1 MFLETLCNIP
11 AKPQE
16 WVWKGVI
23 PAGQLTL
30 VMGEPGVGKSMFA
43 MDAIARVTRGQR
55 GLSDTE
61 TGEPGE
67 VILFSGEDDF
77 ASVVRL
83 RLDSASADHRF
94 VNVVER
100 DTNPMFET
108 PAQKKGT
115 GTDDGASLL
124 FLEIDSLESY
134 LAGFRETGAP
144 CRLIVIDPVNCFLD
158 ATESRTDHQSREMMA
173 SLADLA
179 VRSGTAV
186 LLVANP
192 STFEK
197 GKRGRLSATT
207 PVLAE
212 AVRSVWTIVCDPDE
226 PRRRMLL
233 PVKTNLCE
241 TPPGLA
247 FSIQDRRICWEEE
260 SVAQTAGQFLA
271 EATQHQRLQ
280 RVAADGELSRAT
292 EWLQRRLCG
301 GKVYSN
307 DLKADA
313 AENDFSEK
321 SLRRALTLLGC
332 RKGKE
337 KKAAGQWYWRLPT
350 SLALELANTR
360 LPDANKILEPVDER
374 DQFSKLTQNWPTSTS
389 QKPHQTGNLANACE
403 VGQLFCESMAGGG
416 IEPPTPGFSENLF
429 APKKVAYLIAQ
440 ATFSLCRFQFASDC
454 EQSPASASDSGIYE
468 FPPNL

>member
-1 MFLETLCNIP
+1 MLLETLCNIP

-16 WVWKGVI
+16 WVWQGVI
-23 PAGQLTL
+23 PEGQLTL

-43 MDAIARVTRGQR
+43 MDAIARSTRGQR
-55 GLSDTE
+55 GLSDAE
-61 TGEPGE
+61 QGEPGE

-77 ASVVRL
+77 ASVVRP
-83 RLDSASADHRF
+83 RLDSAGADHRF
-94 VNVVER
+94 VNVVET

-108 PAQKKGT
+108 PESER
-115 GTDDGASLL
+115 SLHHEDW
-124 FLEIDSLESY
+124 EIGSLESY
-134 LAGFRETGAP
+134 LTWFRDSGAP
-144 CRLIVIDPVNCFLD
+144 CRLVVIDPVNCFLD
-158 ATESRTDHQSREMMA
+158 ATGSRSHARAMMA
-173 SLADLA
+173 KLADLA

-212 AVRSVWTIVCDPDE
+212 AARSVWTIVCDPDE

-247 FSIQDRRICWEEE
+247 FTIQDRRICWEEE

-271 EATQHQRLQ
+271 EAAQYQRLQ
-280 RVAADGELSRAT
+280 HVAGESELSRAT
-292 EWLQRRLCG
+292 EWLKRRLCD

-321 SLRRALTLLGC
+321 TLRRALILLGC

-337 KKAAGQWYWRLPT
+337 KKADGQWYWRLPT
-350 SLALELANTR
+350 SLTSQVANTR
-360 LPDANKILEPVDER
+360 LPEANTIPETVAAL
-374 DQFSKLTQNWPTSTS
+374 DQPSKLSESWPTSPTS
-389 QKPHQTGNLANACE
+389 TPQKPLQTGNLANPCE
-403 VGQLFCESMAGGG
+403 VDQEGTRSLACQLFARG
-416 IEPPTPGFSENLF
+416 N
-429 APKKVAYLIAQ
+429 
-440 ATFSLCRFQFASDC
+440 ASH
-454 EQSPASASDSGIYE
+454 
-468 FPPNL
+468 

>member
-1 MFLETLCNIP
+1 MLLETLCNIP

-23 PAGQLTL
+23 PEGQLTL
-30 VMGEPGVGKSMFA
+30 LMGEPGVGKSMFA
-43 MDAIARVTRGQR
+43 MDAIARSTRGQR
-55 GLSDTE
+55 GLCDAE
-61 TGEPGE
+61 QGEPGE
-67 VILFSGEDDF
+67 VVLFSGEDDF

-83 RLDSASADHRF
+83 RLDSAGADHRF
-94 VNVVER
+94 VNVVET
-100 DTNPMFET
+100 DTNLMFET
-108 PAQKKGT
+108 LESER
-115 GTDDGASLL
+115 SLHQEDW
-124 FLEIDSLESY
+124 EIGSLESY
-134 LAGFRETGAP
+134 LTGFRDSGVS
-144 CRLIVIDPVNCFLD
+144 CRLVVIDPVNCFLD
-158 ATESRTDHQSREMMA
+158 ATGGRSEFQARKMMA
-173 SLADLA
+173 KLADLA
-179 VRSGTAV
+179 MRSGTAV

-212 AVRSVWTIVCDPDE
+212 LARSVWTIVCDPDE

-247 FSIQDRRICWEEE
+247 FTIQDRRICWEEE

-271 EATQHQRLQ
+271 DATQHERLQ
-280 RVAADGELSRAT
+280 HVAAESELSRAS
-292 EWLQRRLCG
+292 EWLKRRLCD

-321 SLRRALTLLGC
+321 TLWRALTLLGC

-337 KKAAGQWYWRLPT
+337 KKADGQWYWRLPT
-350 SLALELANTR
+350 SLTSLTSQAANTR
-360 LPDANKILEPVDER
+360 LPAANTVPEPVDER
-374 DQFSKLTQNWPTSTS
+374 DQFSKLTQNWPSSPTSTS

-403 VGQLFCESMAGGG
+403 GGQLFCESMAGGG
-416 IEPPTPGFSENLF
+416 IERVWSLIGGSINPLAPTLPGE
-429 APKKVAYLIAQ
+429 
-440 ATFSLCRFQFASDC
+440 
-454 EQSPASASDSGIYE
+454 G
-468 FPPNL
+468 